1 MVRVRPSA
9 RLTADE
15 TGELDLARSH
25 RHALVSASTRLVLR
39 AGHDP
44 DLADCATAGCGLATV
59 EHGPVLCALAHRLSL
74 LGAPGD
80 GPATAYAGGPDD
92 GLDRAVAEFR
102 LALVESLDAV
112 RTCRSMGHAEGQC
125 WFSPATGADGCGEVL
140 RAAHLAG

>member
-15 TGELDLARSH
+15 TGELDLARAH
-25 RHALVSASTRLVLR
+25 WHALVSASTRMVLL

-44 DLADCATAGCGLATV
+44 DVADCAAAGCALATV
-59 EHGPVLCALAHRLSL
+59 EHGPVLCSLAHRLSSL
-74 LGAPGD
+74 RAPGD
-80 GPATAYAGGPDD
+80 DPATAHAAGPGDD
-92 GLDRAVAEFR
+92 HDRTVAEFR

-112 RTCRSMGHAEGQC
+112 RTCRSVGHAQGHC
-125 WFSPATGADGCGEVL
+125 WFSPPPGADGCGEVL